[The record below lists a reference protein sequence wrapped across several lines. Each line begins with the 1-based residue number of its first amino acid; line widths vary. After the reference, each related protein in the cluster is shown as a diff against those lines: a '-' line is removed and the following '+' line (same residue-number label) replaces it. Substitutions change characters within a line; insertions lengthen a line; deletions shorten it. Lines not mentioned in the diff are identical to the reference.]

1 MVYIWENL
9 YMTDKKNYLKQYLAA
24 KRKVRLLLDE
34 IAELRDSQTS
44 PVGLGDGMPKGN
56 MKSDLSGYM
65 AKLDALLRELE
76 AEQEIQ
82 MIKYQEIRNAIK
94 NMENDTEQEILIRR
108 YILGQSWEKIAIE
121 MRYSQGH
128 ILKIHGKA
136 LQNFS
141 VK

>member
-1 MVYIWENL
+1 
-9 YMTDKKNYLKQYLAA
+9 MTTTEKKQYLQRYIIA
-24 KRKVRLLLDE
+24 KRNIALLTAQIDE
-34 IAELRDSQTS
+34 LQQIQTN
-44 PVGLGDGMPKGN
+44 PTVLLDGMPKGN
-56 MKSDLSGYM
+56 QISDLSNYM
-65 AKLDALLRELE
+65 AKMDMLLRELE
-76 AEQEIQ
+76 AEREIQ

-94 NMENDTEQEILIRR
+94 NMENDTEQEILTRR

>member
-1 MVYIWENL
+1 MNNEE
-9 YMTDKKNYLKQYLAA
+9 KKRYLKRYLAA

-44 PVGLGDGMPKGN
+44 PMGLGDGMPKGN

-65 AKLDALLRELE
+65 VKLDELLRELE
-76 AEQEIQ
+76 AEQEVQ
-82 MIKYQEIRNAIK
+82 MITYQEIRNALK
-94 NMENDTEQEILIRR
+94 NMEDNTEQEILIRR
-108 YILGQSWEKIAIE
+108 YMLGQSWEKIAIE